1 MVSRVILALTAALL
15 ATSATSLLALPTDRN
30 QPIEISSD
38 RALRDDKKGLT
49 IYEGDVTINQ
59 GTIHIKADK
68 VTVIT
73 TGKKVSKI
81 VCIGVPAYYQQLPNK
96 EDGLVIARANTIE
109 YILETDIIQLID
121 DASLEQEG
129 ATLRGERIDYDL
141 KKEVVNARGDTS
153 GKQRVQMV
161 IPPSQQKEAE

>member
-1 MVSRVILALTAALL
+1 MVSKLLLVLTALL
-15 ATSATSLLALPTDRN
+15 LTATPPLQALPTDRH
-30 QPIEISSD
+30 QPIEIRSD

-49 IYEGDVTINQ
+49 VYEGDVTINQ
-59 GTIHIKADK
+59 GTIHIKAQK

-81 VCIGVPAYYQQLPNK
+81 ICVGVPAYYQQLPNK

-109 YILETDIIQLID
+109 YMLETDIIQLVD
-121 DASLEQEG
+121 NASLEQEG